1 MTAYVEAP
9 PERIAALIYL
19 ISFVRGLAL
28 FTTLFALPIAY
39 LIVQLLGSTCSLRG
53 GFSMSAGISA
63 QRDTILKDFPWYYY
77 INSDTREWW
86 IAFYDKLRKRM
97 QRRILELMIQNRLPK
112 GNSYDLSVEWQSNWI
127 DGLWK
132 VISLLNPFRP
142 QCWTFERFPGM
153 LEHEFA
159 LERISAA
166 LVYTAFLSWHALWFP
181 RGILRYSFR
190 LWLIGSRRSMHTAYS
205 TTCVAEYM
213 STWDASLQI
222 SFVDAMNAR
231 NAHMKVAACL
241 ERVRLGH
248 RRK

>member
-1 MTAYVEAP
+1 
-9 PERIAALIYL
+9 
-19 ISFVRGLAL
+19 
-28 FTTLFALPIAY
+28 
-39 LIVQLLGSTCSLRG
+39 
-53 GFSMSAGISA
+53 MSAGISA
-63 QRDTILKDFPWYYY
+63 QRDNLKDFPWYYY

-112 GNSYDLSVEWQSNWI
+112 GNSYDLSVEWQANWI

-142 QCWTFERFPGM
+142 HCWTFERFPGM

-181 RGILRYSFR
+181 RGILRYSLR

-222 SFVDAMNAR
+222 SFIDAMDAR
-231 NAHMKVAACL
+231 NAHKVTADAQKCKK
-241 ERVRLGH
+241 RLSLYL
-248 RRK
+248 RRLLQCAIDMWHWHLKEPDALTVPA